1 MGHGRPLALRCCLRG
16 SGSHEDPSI
25 PSEFWESKDLL
36 LVGPGPAGLAVL
48 PDPRCPT
55 PHACPQRVSSG
66 LAGGAGLDVSADHG
80 SASLSVHGRTW
91 AGL

>member
-48 PDPRCPT
+48 PDPRCSPPATCLPT
-55 PHACPQRVSSG
+55 EGQLGPGRWGWTGRQR
-66 LAGGAGLDVSADHG
+66 
-80 SASLSVHGRTW
+80 
-91 AGL
+91 